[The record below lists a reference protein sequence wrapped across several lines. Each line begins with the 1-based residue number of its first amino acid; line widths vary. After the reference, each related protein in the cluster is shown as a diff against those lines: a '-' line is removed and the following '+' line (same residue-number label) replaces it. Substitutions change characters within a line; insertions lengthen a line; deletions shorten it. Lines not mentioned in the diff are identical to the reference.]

1 MNHPHS
7 PTLLERFSGGLEG
20 ERPEL
25 VSPEAV
31 IPWERQRGLKWSSG
45 GGNGEKCGCSV
56 GGAEGPQRHVTT
68 SLGCPVWSETNP
80 QGKQW
85 RKGPDEGLGLWP
97 RPWKSVSR
105 SGSCSFQ

>member
-1 MNHPHS
+1 MEIVLPGMQQVLIKVSCCHYEP
-7 PTLLERFSGGLEG
+7 PTCTYTFRKIQWGLEG

-25 VSPEAV
+25 GAQKLSSCG
-31 IPWERQRGLKWSSG
+31 RQGGLKWSCG

-80 QGKQW
+80 QKMQWGKGFW
-85 RKGPDEGLGLWP
+85 
-97 RPWKSVSR
+97 
-105 SGSCSFQ
+105 